1 MKQPSHSSYFAGG
14 PRRSRGFSLIELSI
28 AIAISLMVAGSGLA
42 LLNQHIAF
50 ARIMHSFEF
59 LRTEAPQ
66 INSLVN
72 QSTSRASSYR
82 IFRNKQDALNG
93 VRSVNT
99 EGKAIRLIYR
109 NPDSSVVNSVFAF
122 EPVNGVNQLNFYH
135 NEGSGWSTPDWS
147 VTRTASDIVFADDS
161 GILLMTI
168 KGPASEEV
176 TYAAT
181 TE

>member
-1 MKQPSHSSYFAGG
+1 M
-14 PRRSRGFSLIELSI
+14 RRSSGGFTLIELSI
-28 AIAISLMVAGSGLA
+28 SIAISLMIAGAGLA
-42 LLNQHIAF
+42 LLNQHIVF
-50 ARIMHSFEF
+50 VRIMQSFEF

-82 IFRNKQDALNG
+82 IYLNKQDALAG
-93 VRSVNT
+93 THSVNND
-99 EGKAIRLIYR
+99 GKALRLIYR
-109 NPDSSVVNSVFAF
+109 NPDGSPVQSVFAF
-122 EPVNGVNQLNFYH
+122 ETVNGENQLNFYH
-135 NEGSGWSTPDWS
+135 NDGTGWSTPDWS
-147 VTRTASDIVFADDS
+147 VTRRARDIVFADDS

-168 KGPASEEV
+168 AGPASEEV